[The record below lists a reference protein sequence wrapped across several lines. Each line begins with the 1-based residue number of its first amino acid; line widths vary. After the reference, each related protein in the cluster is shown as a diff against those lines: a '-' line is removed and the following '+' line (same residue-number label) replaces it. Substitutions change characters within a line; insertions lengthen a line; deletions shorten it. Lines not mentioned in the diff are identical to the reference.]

1 MSSGSLRRISHQ
13 WRYLQKAHHSTFQAG
28 DFCMLRD
35 VRNSKKFF
43 VGPLEVDSKRDIKGA
58 IISHADVI
66 DKPARTII
74 RAHKGN
80 TGYMLH
86 FPTLEEY
93 VLNVP
98 RACTP
103 IYPKDASAI
112 VQMLDIEPGHRVL
125 EAGTGN
131 GALTLHL
138 ARAVGQE
145 GKVDT
150 FEIREPH
157 ARTAEKHVARFNRGR
172 YLPTIAF
179 HHGSVMEKVSEVGTK
194 ECYDG
199 LILDM
204 PEPNLAWPVL
214 LPYLRNDRFLVCYLP
229 NMTQVLQLAGQLRGQ
244 HLVMEDCIEVEWKS
258 WEIRAT
264 QIRSRVAAAA
274 AVSATNSANP
284 VQNTLDDAQVAGE
297 NTENPVEAE
306 AESTVVDTGASEAL
320 AWVCRPKNFDVRGHT
335 AFLVKLR
342 KCEPVP

>member
-1 MSSGSLRRISHQ
+1 MMPIGSLRRIANQ
-13 WRYLQKAHHSTFQAG
+13 WPRLQKAYHSTFQAG

-35 VRNSKKFF
+35 VRNNKKFF

-58 IISHADVI
+58 IIAHADVI
-66 DKPARTII
+66 NKPARTII

-112 VQMLDIEPGHRVL
+112 VQMLDIEPGHRIL

-138 ARAVGQE
+138 ARAVGQD

-157 ARTAEKHVARFNRGR
+157 ARTAEKHVARFSRGR

-179 HHGSVMEKVSEVGTK
+179 HHGSVMDKVSQVGTNG
-194 ECYDG
+194 CYDG

-244 HLVMEDCIEVEWKS
+244 HLVLEDCMEVEWKS
-258 WEIRAT
+258 WEVRST

-274 AVSATNSANP
+274 AASSTSTPAEEVVQDGPGDASTDSVESVGSASSA
-284 VQNTLDDAQVAGE
+284 A
-297 NTENPVEAE
+297 
-306 AESTVVDTGASEAL
+306 DTGNTGDSL

-342 KCEPVP
+342 KCEPVA